1 MDRLCHGPAPVG
13 FRRRLVCHGTLGP
26 GSDDFDARR
35 STRSHARAVGH
46 LVCLPAGWLKGQSAG
61 QSRTVAADAPVP
73 VNVLL
78 EGVGDHA
85 GIHAKELPR
94 TSLPPDFLSVGR
106 GVRGPARLH
115 QPCPTRYRGRKCR
128 RVGDDLHHRPWRAP
142 VGHGRGSPAQAPAK
156 KCEPHISAGLRRG
169 ASSRPGGLSNS
180 MISVTLIRSQSPKGC
195 TGPSPTAMP

>member
-128 RVGDDLHHRPWRAP
+128 RVGDDLHRPHAARQWGMGEDRP
-142 VGHGRGSPAQAPAK
+142 LRHLQR
-156 KCEPHISAGLRRG
+156 SA
-169 ASSRPGGLSNS
+169 
-180 MISVTLIRSQSPKGC
+180 
-195 TGPSPTAMP
+195 SPTSQRVCGAEPAPGRAGFRTP